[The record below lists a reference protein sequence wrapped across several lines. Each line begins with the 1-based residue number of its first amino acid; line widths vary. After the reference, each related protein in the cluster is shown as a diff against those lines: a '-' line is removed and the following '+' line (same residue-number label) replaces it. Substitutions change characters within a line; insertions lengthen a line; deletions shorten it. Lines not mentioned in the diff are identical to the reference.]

1 MPTRRN
7 VITGVGAG
15 AFVATLGWPV
25 FAAGPCAPCVRVVL
39 LGTKGGPTPSPCR
52 AAPATLIEIG
62 GRAFVVDCGNGVA
75 NQLAKAHVPLPRLAR
90 IFVTHNHSDHI
101 ADVGTLIELAW
112 SSGLNKPVTVHGP
125 PPIGAIV
132 RDQLAALAYDVAA
145 RVREEGRTPLAPLVH
160 IDERAAPGVVLR
172 ENDVVVTAALVDHQT
187 VAPAFACRF
196 DTPGRSIVISGDTHY
211 SDNLVALA
219 KGADLLIH
227 EAIYAPAI
235 DQMGGENTATL
246 QNHLRRSHTT
256 TEDVGLVA
264 ARAGVKKLV
273 LSHLVP
279 ADPTI
284 TDDMWL
290 AGVRRHFAGEAVVG
304 RDLMQ
309 V

>member
-1 MPTRRN
+1 MSVDRRE
-7 VITGVGAG
+7 VI
-15 AFVATLGWPV
+15 VAL
-25 FAAGPCAPCVRVVL
+25 AALPLLAAAVPAPPATRVVL
-39 LGTKGGPTPSPCR
+39 LGTKGGPTPSPFR
-52 AAPATLIEIG
+52 AAPATLVVVA

-75 NQLAKAHVPLPRLAR
+75 NQYVRARVPFSHLAR
-90 IFVTHNHSDHI
+90 IFITHNHSDHV

-112 SSGLNKPVTVHGP
+112 SSGLRTPVTVHGP
-125 PPIGAIV
+125 PPIEQIV
-132 RDQLAALAYDVAA
+132 HDQLAAYAYDIDA
-145 RVREEGRTPLAPLVH
+145 RIREEGRVPLAPLVH
-160 IDERAAPGVVLR
+160 VEERAGPGLVLR
-172 ENDVVVTAALVDHQT
+172 EGDVTVTSALVDHET
-187 VAPAFACRF
+187 IKPTFAYRF
-196 DTPGRSIVISGDTHY
+196 DTPGRSIVISGDTRY

-235 DQMGGENTATL
+235 DRMGGEAAPTL
-246 QNHLRRSHTT
+246 RDHLRRSHTV

-279 ADPTI
+279 ADPAI

-290 AGVRRHFAGEAVVG
+290 AGVRKNFAGEAVVG
-304 RDLMQ
+304 KDLME

>member
-1 MPTRRN
+1 MSVDRRE
-7 VITGVGAG
+7 VIGAL
-15 AFVATLGWPV
+15 AALPLLAAAVPAPPAT
-25 FAAGPCAPCVRVVL
+25 RVVL
-39 LGTKGGPTPSPCR
+39 LGTKGGPTPSPFR
-52 AAPATLIEIG
+52 AAPATLVAVA

-75 NQLAKAHVPLPRLAR
+75 NQYVRARVPFSHLAR
-90 IFVTHNHSDHI
+90 IFITHNHSDHV

-112 SSGLNKPVTVHGP
+112 SSGLRTPVAVHGP
-125 PPIGAIV
+125 PPIAQIV
-132 RDQLAALAYDVAA
+132 HDQLAAYAYDIEA
-145 RVREEGRTPLAPLVH
+145 RIREEGRVPLAPLVH
-160 IDERAAPGVVLR
+160 VDERAGPGLVLR
-172 ENDVVVTAALVDHQT
+172 EGDVTVTSVLVDHET
-187 VAPAFACRF
+187 IKPAFAYRF
-196 DTPGRSIVISGDTHY
+196 DTPGRSIVISGDTRY

-235 DQMGGENTATL
+235 NRMGGEAAPTL
-246 QNHLRRSHTT
+246 RDHLRRSHTV

-279 ADPTI
+279 ADPAI

-290 AGVRRHFAGEAVVG
+290 AGVRKNFAGEAVVG
-304 RDLMQ
+304 KDLME